1 MNELEKFFLEEKEL
15 KRKIYKH
22 MNTLV
27 QKGQILFTGSSLME
41 QFPVNEIALNY
52 GVDAVIYN
60 RGIGGYTIPEMIE
73 AVEEQVLELVPSK
86 IFINIGTNDISILD
100 ETEEKFEGDYRRLLN
115 IIKRELPD
123 AAVYMMAYY
132 PVSPEVAKDMPGDGY
147 ITSVNYRLER
157 LDKANAVAR
166 KLAKEFNYKFI
177 DVNDGLCNSEGHL
190 RPELSK
196 DGIHMWPEA
205 YDIVFNN
212 MKKYIL
218 E

>member
-41 QFPVNEIALNY
+41 QFPINEIALNH

-73 AVEEQVLELVPSK
+73 ALKEQVLELVPSK
-86 IFINIGTNDISILD
+86 IFINIGTNDISIPD
-100 ETEEKFEGDYRRLLN
+100 ETEEKFEGNYRRLLN

-123 AAVYMMAYY
+123 ASVYMMAYY

-157 LDKANAVAR
+157 LSKANDIAME
-166 KLAKEFNYKFI
+166 LADEFNYKFI
-177 DVNDGLCNSEGHL
+177 DVNSGLCNENGHL
-190 RPELSK
+190 KAELSK

>member
-1 MNELEKFFLEEKEL
+1 MNELEKFFLEEKDL

-41 QFPVNEIALNY
+41 QFPVNEIALNH
-52 GVDAVIYN
+52 GMDVVIYN

-73 AVEEQVLELVPSK
+73 AVKEQVLELAPSK
-86 IFINIGTNDISILD
+86 IFINIGTNDISIPD
-100 ETEEKFEGDYRRLLN
+100 ETEEKFEADYRRLLN
-115 IIKRELPD
+115 IIKGELPD

-166 KLAKEFNYKFI
+166 ELAKEFNYKFI
-177 DVNDGLCNSEGHL
+177 DVNDGLCNSEG
-190 RPELSK
+190 
-196 DGIHMWPEA
+196 
-205 YDIVFNN
+205 
-212 MKKYIL
+212 
-218 E
+218 